1 MRRHEVLRTRVVVRE
16 GEPVQEITAA
26 QGLALAVVDLRA
38 LPEEEREARA
48 RQLTEEEAGRPFDLG
63 QGPLLRTVVLQLG
76 REQQVLILNLHHII
90 ADGWSLEVLWRELGR
105 LYEGYEEGKG
115 SPLEELPIQ
124 YADYG
129 EWQREWLQGGVLE
142 EQLSY
147 WKKQLQGLPGMLELP
162 TDRPRPAL
170 QSFRGAKQTTV
181 LPGELAEGLK
191 GLSRRAGTTL
201 FMTLLAAFQV
211 LLARASGQVDFAVGV
226 PIANR
231 NRVELEGLIG
241 FFVNTLVMRSEL
253 SGEPS
258 FRELLQRVREA
269 ALSGYA
275 HQDLPFEKLV
285 EEMQPER
292 NLSHLPLFQVMFDV
306 QNSPMPAWD
315 FGGLRITQMEIET
328 RATKCDLVVSIAEEE
343 QGLVSVIEYNTD
355 LFDAATIV
363 GLQERYRKL
372 LEEVVADEERC
383 IWELPILS
391 AGEQQQLAE
400 WNQTQGE
407 YPRQSIAE
415 LFEEQVERTPGGV
428 AVVFEG
434 EELSYGELNGRAN
447 QLAHYLRGLGVGREV
462 LVGICVERSLEMV
475 VGLLGILKAGG
486 AYVPLDPSYPPE
498 RLRYMVEDAQVQ
510 VILTQQ
516 DWQRKLPATSVPVV
530 CLDRDWGVIGQ
541 ERKEDANS
549 AVTAENLA
557 YVAYTSGSTGAPK
570 GVSIL
575 QKSVVRLVKG
585 TDYVELSAGE
595 TFLQLAPI
603 SFDASTFE
611 IWGCL
616 LNGGRLVV
624 MAPATPSL
632 EEIGRALQQYQV
644 TTLWLTAGLFHLMVN
659 ERVQDLRGV
668 RQLLAGGDVLGLRQ
682 VQKVLQELPETRL
695 INGYGPT
702 EGTTFT
708 CCYAMQGSGPGGSSV
723 PIGRPI
729 ANTQVHI
736 LDATLQPVGIGVA
749 GELYIGGDGLA
760 RGYWRRPELTAEN
773 FVPNPFSAEPGTRL
787 YRSGDR
793 ARWLGDGNLEFYG
806 RVDYQAKIRGYRVEL
821 EEIES
826 VLQEQAGV
834 QQAVVVVRAEGG
846 GEKRLVGYVVAEPA
860 AASAS
865 QLRTYLRSKLPEYM
879 VPSAWVFLQQFP
891 LTPNGKVD
899 RSVLPRPES
908 AKPRLAPPEVEH
920 HTELEQTLAAVWQEV
935 LQVDSVDL
943 DDNLFDLG
951 AHSLLVV
958 RMASALRRVL
968 NRDIPVVDL
977 FAYPSIRALAQR
989 LGQSAG
995 NPVQLDDIEDRAGR
1009 RKQYLIHR
1017 KETMGHRTIQKEI
1030 LG

>member
-1 MRRHEVLRTRVVVRE
+1 MSA
-16 GEPVQEITAA
+16 QET
-26 QGLALAVVDLRA
+26 
-38 LPEEEREARA
+38 
-48 RQLTEEEAGRPFDLG
+48 
-63 QGPLLRTVVLQLG
+63 
-76 REQQVLILNLHHII
+76 
-90 ADGWSLEVLWRELGR
+90 
-105 LYEGYEEGKG
+105 
-115 SPLEELPIQ
+115 
-124 YADYG
+124 
-129 EWQREWLQGGVLE
+129 
-142 EQLSY
+142 
-147 WKKQLQGLPGMLELP
+147 
-162 TDRPRPAL
+162 
-170 QSFRGAKQTTV
+170 
-181 LPGELAEGLK
+181 
-191 GLSRRAGTTL
+191 
-201 FMTLLAAFQV
+201 
-211 LLARASGQVDFAVGV
+211 
-226 PIANR
+226 
-231 NRVELEGLIG
+231 
-241 FFVNTLVMRSEL
+241 
-253 SGEPS
+253 
-258 FRELLQRVREA
+258 
-269 ALSGYA
+269 
-275 HQDLPFEKLV
+275 
-285 EEMQPER
+285 QPEAQQAIG
-292 NLSHLPLFQVMFDV
+292 S
-306 QNSPMPAWD
+306 
-315 FGGLRITQMEIET
+315 E
-328 RATKCDLVVSIAEEE
+328 
-343 QGLVSVIEYNTD
+343 
-355 LFDAATIV
+355 
-363 GLQERYRKL
+363 
-372 LEEVVADEERC
+372 
-383 IWELPILS
+383 LS

-475 VGLLGILKAGG
+475 VGLLGVLKAGG

-899 RSVLPRPES
+899 RHALPAPEGRR
-908 AKPRLAPPEVEH
+908 PRLAEPYMAPRTAIER
-920 HTELEQTLAAVWQEV
+920 LLSGIWQEV
-935 LQVDSVDL
+935 LQVAPVGIH
-943 DDNLFDLG
+943 DNFFDLG
-951 AHSLLVV
+951 GESLLATQVV
-958 RMASALRRVL
+958 SRVRRSLCTDVNVRTLFETPTIAQLAEKVESIAVAKKSCPDEEPLTPVSRGDCIPLSYAQQRMWFLDQLQPGTSVYNVPTAVRLEGPLDIAILRRSLQEIVRRHEVLRTSFVLRQGEVVQEIAVTMELPLPLVDLSNLEEADRERRVRELTVEEARRPFNLSQEPLLRTILLRLSVHRHLLVL
-968 NRDIPVVDL
+968 NLHHIIADGWSLEILERELGALYEAYREGLESPLRELPIQYADYAVWQRRRLQGDVLQEELSYWKQQLAGLPGVLELPTDRSRPAVQDL
-977 FAYPSIRALAQR
+977 RGA
-989 LGQSAG
+989 
-995 NPVQLDDIEDRAGR
+995 
-1009 RKQYLIHR
+1009 K
-1017 KETMGHRTIQKEI
+1017 RTIVLSQELTEGLRKLSRTEGTT
-1030 LG
+1030 LFMTLLAAFEVLLARYSGQVGLRCWGAHCEP